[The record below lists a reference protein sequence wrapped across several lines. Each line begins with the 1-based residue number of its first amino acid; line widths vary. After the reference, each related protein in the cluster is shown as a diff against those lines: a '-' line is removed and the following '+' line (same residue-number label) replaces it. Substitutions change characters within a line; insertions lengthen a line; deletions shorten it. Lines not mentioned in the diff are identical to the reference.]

1 MSEFIISVNHLQKN
15 FGENQVLKDID
26 FYVKKGEII
35 SIIGSSGSGKS
46 TLLRCIN
53 LLEKPT
59 SGTISFH
66 GKDIQSKGFSLSEY
80 RSKVGM
86 VFQTF
91 NLFNNLTVLENCV
104 VGQMSVSKIDR
115 KTAEEKA
122 LRILASVGMAQ
133 YIDAKP
139 KQISGGQKQRVA
151 IARTLLKNPRILIL
165 DDSTSSVDTET
176 EAEIRLA
183 LRLLMEGRTTFI
195 IAHRIQSIMNADLI
209 LVMENGQIIQR
220 GKHEDLVSLP
230 GMYRDVF
237 DIQTRIETDLEK
249 EIASVS

>member
-133 YIDAKP
+133 YMDAKP

-151 IARTLLKNPRILIL
+151 IA
-165 DDSTSSVDTET
+165 
-176 EAEIRLA
+176 
-183 LRLLMEGRTTFI
+183 
-195 IAHRIQSIMNADLI
+195 
-209 LVMENGQIIQR
+209 
-220 GKHEDLVSLP
+220 
-230 GMYRDVF
+230 
-237 DIQTRIETDLEK
+237 
-249 EIASVS
+249 